1 MSEGNI
7 FWSNMCKVAVR
18 ENIDSHYLLDAY
30 DNGMVYGRRA
40 FNGVQH
46 QPIHTGFPISSS
58 LAHSF
63 SVASPS
69 ARYNAIGIP
78 LLPLSNHLIQAPTPS
93 FEIATNDPQSY
104 HDIVRSI
111 SDYRFLH
118 PQYQA
123 QPAQEMRGHSIAFH
137 PPLTLPTNHS
147 STFLH
152 PQYQAQPA
160 QEMRGHSIDFHP
172 TLTLPTNPSSTC
184 SVRMTTHPHWRS
196 LPPQAFLQDDDVP
209 WLDDHDSDMHLDID
223 DMSYEELLELG
234 ERISNVG
241 TGLLDEI
248 IARKMKTK
256 TYLLSN
262 NSGEVASEE
271 QENDL
276 CIICQDEY
284 RNKQEI
290 GILQCGHG
298 YHADC
303 IRTWLHEENV
313 CPLCKSEALTL
324 G

>member
-1 MSEGNI
+1 MTR
-7 FWSNMCKVAVR
+7 WSC
-18 ENIDSHYLLDAY
+18 
-30 DNGMVYGRRA
+30 
-40 FNGVQH
+40 
-46 QPIHTGFPISSS
+46 S
-58 LAHSF
+58 LA
-63 SVASPS
+63 
-69 ARYNAIGIP
+69 
-78 LLPLSNHLIQAPTPS
+78 PTLS

-118 PQYQA
+118 PRYQA

-172 TLTLPTNPSSTC
+172 TLTLPTNPSCTS
-184 SVRMTTHPHWRS
+184 SVRMTTPPHRRN
-196 LPPQAFLQDDDVP
+196 LPPQAFIQDDDVP

-223 DMSYEELLELG
+223 DMSYEV
-234 ERISNVG
+234 N
-241 TGLLDEI
+241 GL
-248 IARKMKTK
+248 AM
-256 TYLLSN
+256 Y
-262 NSGEVASEE
+262 A
-271 QENDL
+271 
-276 CIICQDEY
+276 QDEY

-303 IRTWLHEENV
+303 IRTWLHEKNV
-313 CPLCKSEALTL
+313 CPLCKSKH
-324 G
+324 